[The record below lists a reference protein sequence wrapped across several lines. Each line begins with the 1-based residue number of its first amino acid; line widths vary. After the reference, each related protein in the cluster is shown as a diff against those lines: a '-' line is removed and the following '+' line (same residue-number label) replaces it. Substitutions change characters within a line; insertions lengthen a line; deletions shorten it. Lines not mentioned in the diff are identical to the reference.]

1 MTATPEELEARAT
14 AEKNAAIVGVISM
27 LRQPEYDMDWIAEC
41 ASDFENDSKLSL
53 DHGRIADALDK
64 MLADL
69 APAFIEQLPAELQ
82 AHYEG

>member
-1 MTATPEELEARAT
+1 MTATSEELKARAT

-27 LRQPEYDMDWIAEC
+27 LRQPEYGMDWIAEC

-53 DHGRIADALDK
+53 DHGRIADTLDK

-82 AHYEG
+82 ARYQR